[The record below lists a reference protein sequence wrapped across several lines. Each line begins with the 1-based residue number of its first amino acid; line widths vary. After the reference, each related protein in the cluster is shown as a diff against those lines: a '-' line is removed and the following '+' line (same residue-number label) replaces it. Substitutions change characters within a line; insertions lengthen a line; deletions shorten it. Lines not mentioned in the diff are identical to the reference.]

1 MKSDIREAEDYQN
14 AVIIPTMKERYQIYF
29 ADKEYYKKMFPKLS
43 KTSSVVSTDVTD
55 TIEWAL
61 PSLMKVFTGGENVI
75 SISGV
80 DAGDD
85 HNAEIMQ
92 DLISFQLQRQN
103 HFFPILYNWMKD
115 ALITGLGVVKCYWDR
130 EEGYEPVQC
139 VLNFQSLQALI
150 NTGVKIESISAPD
163 KYGDYTVVYDSTFYL
178 KNAPKIE
185 NILISDFLYS
195 PDAKTLDEANFVA
208 HKKRV
213 TMSYLR
219 KMEQQGVYANVGEV
233 KPEHWHSKYG
243 LDEADTEMEKV
254 LGDQYYG
261 FHSAAEE
268 AREEVTLYECY
279 TKIDING
286 DGILE
291 DMIITLCQDHI
302 LRCEPNYMGRH
313 PFFAISP
320 TQDPHRIWSKRSYA
334 ELVGEI
340 QNLKVALIRQIIHN
354 LALTNDPKM
363 ILAPDAI
370 NVDDFNKGRAVIR
383 KKPGYQMSDVA
394 MSMPVNQIAPYTF
407 NFLEWT
413 EGQKEQRTG
422 VTRYNQG
429 LDASSLNKMLDINT
443 PVPMANGSSKLLKD
457 IVDGDMIVGQ
467 NGKPTMV
474 IKAHTIHNPERAY
487 EIKFSNGEVLKAGG
501 EHLWTVFGPHRKR
514 KTIDTDTLFQL
525 AHKYKQPLFI
535 DRVYHPDNNGDIE
548 LPIDPYILGV
558 FLGDGCLHTNRF
570 TSMDKEIVDAMSEW
584 AKSRGGFIRPSSH
597 QNAGKAI
604 TYDIVGTD
612 LHTILR
618 KLHIARDA
626 RYEDMKNNRKH
637 IPEIFFSASYRQRME
652 LLRGLMDTDG
662 CHHSGSLAI
671 FSQAN
676 GQLLDDVERL
686 ICSFGWN
693 YSKSEQFPGKLAKE
707 GRTYW
712 HLTISCL
719 DNPFRLSRKANKYVQ
734 SKRSVDRVKIVS
746 IEPTDIIPMRCL
758 TVDAEDG
765 QFCVGKHY
773 TVTHNTASGINAIM
787 NASNQRLEL
796 IARMFAETGVYELY
810 RFLISLNQK
819 FIDQN
824 TVIRLTGEPMEIK
837 PDDLSGSF
845 DLVVNAGLSIQS
857 KEAMNTQLQT
867 LMTAIMQVNAAG
879 VAVATPH
886 NIYNIMKRWMENM
899 GIKNTGD
906 YITDPVVAQQRTM
919 LEAQIIQT
927 TLQTLPPD
935 VVAYY
940 FQYGSLPIQILYS
953 LPPYVQVVF
962 LNHALP
968 TNTNN
973 TGQSTVPMQSASAPQ
988 GAGGAVT
995 STVRQ
1000 GSDALS
1006 PDKQIGQQPADNR
1019 VPNGAPA
1026 EPTNG
1031 VGGF

>member
-1 MKSDIREAEDYQN
+1 
-14 AVIIPTMKERYQIYF
+14 MKERYQIYF
-29 ADKEYYKKMFPKLS
+29 ADKEYYRKMFPKLS
-43 KTSSVVSTDVTD
+43 KTSSIVFIDVTD

-61 PSLMKVFTGGENVI
+61 PSLMKVFTGGESVI

-80 DAGDD
+80 DAQDD

-130 EEGYEPVQC
+130 EEGYEPVEC

-150 NTGVKIESISAPD
+150 NTGVKIESISSPD
-163 KYGDYTVVYDSTFYL
+163 RYGDYTVVYDSTFYI

-219 KMEQQGVYANVGEV
+219 KMERQGVYANVDEV
-233 KPEHWHSKYG
+233 KPEHWHSKFG
-243 LDEADTEMEKV
+243 LDEADTEMEEV

-383 KKPGYQMSDVA
+383 KKPGYQMNDVA

-407 NFLEWT
+407 NFLEWA

-429 LDASSLNKMLDINT
+429 LDASSLNK
-443 PVPMANGSSKLLKD
+443 
-457 IVDGDMIVGQ
+457 
-467 NGKPTMV
+467 
-474 IKAHTIHNPERAY
+474 
-487 EIKFSNGEVLKAGG
+487 
-501 EHLWTVFGPHRKR
+501 
-514 KTIDTDTLFQL
+514 
-525 AHKYKQPLFI
+525 
-535 DRVYHPDNNGDIE
+535 
-548 LPIDPYILGV
+548 
-558 FLGDGCLHTNRF
+558 
-570 TSMDKEIVDAMSEW
+570 
-584 AKSRGGFIRPSSH
+584 
-597 QNAGKAI
+597 
-604 TYDIVGTD
+604 
-612 LHTILR
+612 
-618 KLHIARDA
+618 
-626 RYEDMKNNRKH
+626 
-637 IPEIFFSASYRQRME
+637 
-652 LLRGLMDTDG
+652 
-662 CHHSGSLAI
+662 
-671 FSQAN
+671 
-676 GQLLDDVERL
+676 
-686 ICSFGWN
+686 
-693 YSKSEQFPGKLAKE
+693 
-707 GRTYW
+707 
-712 HLTISCL
+712 
-719 DNPFRLSRKANKYVQ
+719 
-734 SKRSVDRVKIVS
+734 
-746 IEPTDIIPMRCL
+746 
-758 TVDAEDG
+758 
-765 QFCVGKHY
+765 
-773 TVTHNTASGINAIM
+773 TASGINAIM
-787 NASNQRLEL
+787 SASNQRLEL

-824 TVIRLTGEPMEIK
+824 TVVRLTGEPMEIK

-845 DLVVNAGLSIQS
+845 DLIVNAGLSIQS

-867 LMTAIMQVNAAG
+867 LMTAIMQVNATG

-886 NIYNIMKRWMENM
+886 NIYNITKRWMENM

-919 LEAQIIQT
+919 LEAQIIQA

-935 VVAYY
+935 AVAYY

-962 LNHALP
+962 LNHTLP

-988 GAGGAVT
+988 GAGGAVI

-1006 PDKQIGQQPADNR
+1006 PDKQIGQQPDDNR

-1026 EPTNG
+1026 EPNNG
-1031 VGGF
+1031 VGGY

>member
-1 MKSDIREAEDYQN
+1 
-14 AVIIPTMKERYQIYF
+14 MKERYQIYF
-29 ADKEYYKKMFPKLS
+29 ADKEYYRKMFPKLS
-43 KTSSVVSTDVTD
+43 KTSSIVSTDVTD

-61 PSLMKVFTGGENVI
+61 PSLMKVFTGGESVI
-75 SISGV
+75 SITGV
-80 DAGDD
+80 DAQDD

-130 EEGYEPVQC
+130 EEGYEPVEC

-150 NTGVKIESISAPD
+150 NTGVKIESISSPD
-163 KYGDYTVVYDSTFYL
+163 RYGDYTVIYDSTFYL

-219 KMEQQGVYANVGEV
+219 KMEQQGVYANVDDV
-233 KPEHWHSKYG
+233 KPEHWHSKFG
-243 LDEADTEMEKV
+243 LDEADTEMEEV

-363 ILAPDAI
+363 ILTPDAI
-370 NVDDFNKGRAVIR
+370 NIDDFNKGRAVIR
-383 KKPGYQMSDVA
+383 KKPGYQMNDVA

-407 NFLEWT
+407 NFLEWA

-429 LDASSLNKMLDINT
+429 LDASSLNK
-443 PVPMANGSSKLLKD
+443 
-457 IVDGDMIVGQ
+457 
-467 NGKPTMV
+467 
-474 IKAHTIHNPERAY
+474 
-487 EIKFSNGEVLKAGG
+487 
-501 EHLWTVFGPHRKR
+501 
-514 KTIDTDTLFQL
+514 
-525 AHKYKQPLFI
+525 
-535 DRVYHPDNNGDIE
+535 
-548 LPIDPYILGV
+548 
-558 FLGDGCLHTNRF
+558 
-570 TSMDKEIVDAMSEW
+570 
-584 AKSRGGFIRPSSH
+584 
-597 QNAGKAI
+597 
-604 TYDIVGTD
+604 
-612 LHTILR
+612 
-618 KLHIARDA
+618 
-626 RYEDMKNNRKH
+626 
-637 IPEIFFSASYRQRME
+637 
-652 LLRGLMDTDG
+652 
-662 CHHSGSLAI
+662 
-671 FSQAN
+671 
-676 GQLLDDVERL
+676 
-686 ICSFGWN
+686 
-693 YSKSEQFPGKLAKE
+693 
-707 GRTYW
+707 
-712 HLTISCL
+712 
-719 DNPFRLSRKANKYVQ
+719 
-734 SKRSVDRVKIVS
+734 
-746 IEPTDIIPMRCL
+746 
-758 TVDAEDG
+758 
-765 QFCVGKHY
+765 
-773 TVTHNTASGINAIM
+773 TASGINAIM

-824 TVIRLTGEPMEIK
+824 TVVRLTGEPMEIK

-845 DLVVNAGLSIQS
+845 DLIVNAGLSIQS
-857 KEAMNTQLQT
+857 KEATNTQLQT
-867 LMTAIMQVNAAG
+867 LMTAIMQVNATG
-879 VAVATPH
+879 VAIATPH
-886 NIYNIMKRWMENM
+886 NIYNITKRWMENM

-919 LEAQIIQT
+919 LEAQIIQA

-935 VVAYY
+935 AVAYY

-962 LNHALP
+962 LNHTLP

-973 TGQSTVPMQSASAPQ
+973 TGQSTVPMQNASAPQ
-988 GAGGAVT
+988 GAGGAVV
-995 STVRQ
+995 STVRH

-1006 PDKQIGQQPADNR
+1006 PDNQIGQQPADNR

-1031 VGGF
+1031 VGGY

>member
-1 MKSDIREAEDYQN
+1 
-14 AVIIPTMKERYQIYF
+14 MKERYQIYF

-43 KTSSVVSTDVTD
+43 KTSSIVSTDVTD

-61 PSLMKVFTGGENVI
+61 PSLMKVFTGGESVI

-80 DAGDD
+80 DAQDD

-130 EEGYEPVQC
+130 EEGYEPVQY

-150 NTGVKIESISAPD
+150 NTGVKIESISSPD
-163 KYGDYTVVYDSTFYL
+163 KYGDYSVVYDSTFYL

-219 KMEQQGVYANVGEV
+219 KMEQQGVYANVDEV

-243 LDEADTEMEKV
+243 LDEAATEMEEV

-383 KKPGYQMSDVA
+383 KKPGYQMNDVA

-407 NFLEWT
+407 NFLEWA

-429 LDASSLNKMLDINT
+429 LDASSLNK
-443 PVPMANGSSKLLKD
+443 
-457 IVDGDMIVGQ
+457 
-467 NGKPTMV
+467 
-474 IKAHTIHNPERAY
+474 
-487 EIKFSNGEVLKAGG
+487 
-501 EHLWTVFGPHRKR
+501 
-514 KTIDTDTLFQL
+514 
-525 AHKYKQPLFI
+525 
-535 DRVYHPDNNGDIE
+535 
-548 LPIDPYILGV
+548 
-558 FLGDGCLHTNRF
+558 
-570 TSMDKEIVDAMSEW
+570 
-584 AKSRGGFIRPSSH
+584 
-597 QNAGKAI
+597 
-604 TYDIVGTD
+604 
-612 LHTILR
+612 
-618 KLHIARDA
+618 
-626 RYEDMKNNRKH
+626 
-637 IPEIFFSASYRQRME
+637 
-652 LLRGLMDTDG
+652 
-662 CHHSGSLAI
+662 
-671 FSQAN
+671 
-676 GQLLDDVERL
+676 
-686 ICSFGWN
+686 
-693 YSKSEQFPGKLAKE
+693 
-707 GRTYW
+707 
-712 HLTISCL
+712 
-719 DNPFRLSRKANKYVQ
+719 
-734 SKRSVDRVKIVS
+734 
-746 IEPTDIIPMRCL
+746 
-758 TVDAEDG
+758 
-765 QFCVGKHY
+765 
-773 TVTHNTASGINAIM
+773 TASGINAIM

-824 TVIRLTGEPMEIK
+824 TVVRLTGEPMEIK

-845 DLVVNAGLSIQS
+845 DLIVNAGLSIQS

-867 LMTAIMQVNAAG
+867 LMTAIMQVNATG

-886 NIYNIMKRWMENM
+886 NIYNITKRWMENM

-962 LNHALP
+962 LNHTLP

-1006 PDKQIGQQPADNR
+1006 PDKQIGQQPDDNR

-1031 VGGF
+1031 VGGY

>member
-1 MKSDIREAEDYQN
+1 
-14 AVIIPTMKERYQIYF
+14 MKERYQIYF
-29 ADKEYYKKMFPKLS
+29 ADKEYYKSMFPKLS
-43 KTSSVVSTDVTD
+43 KTSSIVSTDVTD

-61 PSLMKVFTGGENVI
+61 PSLMKVFTAGDDVI
-75 SISGV
+75 SITGV
-80 DAGDD
+80 GAEDD

-115 ALITGLGVVKCYWDR
+115 ALITGLGVIKCYWDR

-139 VLNFQSLQALI
+139 VLNFQSLQSLM
-150 NTGVKIESISAPD
+150 NTGVKIESISQPD
-163 KYGDYTVVYDSTFYL
+163 KYGDYTVVYDSTYYL

-195 PDAKTLDEANFVA
+195 PDAKNLEEANFVA

-219 KMEQQGVYANVGEV
+219 KMEQQGVYANVEEV
-233 KPEHWHSKYG
+233 KPEHWHSRYG
-243 LDEADTEMEKV
+243 LDEADTEMEQV

-279 TKIDING
+279 VKIDING

-340 QNLKVALIRQIIHN
+340 QNLKTALIRQIIHN

-363 ILAPDAI
+363 ILTPDAI
-370 NVDDFNKGRAVIR
+370 NIDDFNKGRAVIR
-383 KKPGYQMSDVA
+383 KKPGYQMNDVA
-394 MSMPVNQIAPYTF
+394 MAMPVNQIAPYTF

-429 LDASSLNKMLDINT
+429 LDASSLNKMLDIYT
-443 PVPMANGSSKLLKD
+443 PVPMADGTWKTLEQVK
-457 IVDGDMIVGQ
+457 DGDRIIGQ
-467 NGKPTMV
+467 DGKPTLV
-474 IKAHTIHNPERAY
+474 VKAHLIHYPERAY
-487 EIKFSNGEVLKAGG
+487 EIKFSNGDTLKAGG
-501 EHLWTVFGPHRKR
+501 EHLWTIQNPRGAR
-514 KTIDTDTLFQL
+514 KTVNTDYIFDYMS
-525 AHKYKQPLFI
+525 KYKEKVFI
-535 DRVYHPDNNGDIE
+535 DKVDRPDFMGDVD
-548 LPIDPYILGV
+548 LPLDPYFLGL
-558 FLGDGCLHTNRF
+558 FLGDGCLHSNRI
-570 TSMDKEIVDAMSEW
+570 TTADEEVKEYVERW
-584 AKSRGGFIRPSSH
+584 AKEHGGYIKESAS

-604 TYDIVGTD
+604 TYDIVDTPLG
-612 LHTILR
+612 
-618 KLHIARDA
+618 HIARELKIRRDA
-626 RYEDMKNNRKH
+626 RYEDMKENVKH
-637 IPEIFFSASYRQRME
+637 IPDVYFKASYEQRLA

-662 CHHSGSLAI
+662 CHHSGALCI
-671 FSQAN
+671 FTQKE
-676 GQLLDDVERL
+676 GQLVDDVMRL
-686 ICSFGWN
+686 IESLGG
-693 YSKSEQFPGKLAKE
+693 SPTKHITKPGKLARPDVKYYNIHF
-707 GRTYW
+707 TINDCPFK
-712 HLTISCL
+712 LT
-719 DNPFRLSRKANKYVQ
+719 RKA
-734 SKRSVDRVKIVS
+734 SKWKKPTRMVDKVRILS
-746 IEPTDIIPMRCL
+746 ITPIEPILMRCL
-758 TVDAEDG
+758 TVDAPDG
-765 QFCVGKHY
+765 QFCVGKHF
-773 TVTHNTASGINAIM
+773 TVTHNTATGINAIM

-819 FIDQN
+819 FIDQE

-845 DLVVNAGLSIQS
+845 DLIVNAGLSIQS
-857 KEAMNTQLQT
+857 KEATNTQLQT
-867 LMTAIMQVNAAG
+867 LMTAIMQVNSTG
-879 VAVATPH
+879 IAVATPH
-886 NIYNIMKRWMENM
+886 NIYNIIKRWMENM
-899 GIKNTGD
+899 GMKNTGEF
-906 YITDPVVAQQRTM
+906 ITDPIIAQQRAM
-919 LEAQIIQT
+919 LESQVIQA

-935 VVAYY
+935 VVQYY
-940 FQYGSLPIQILYS
+940 FQFGTLPIQVLYA

-962 LNHALP
+962 LNHTLP
-968 TNTNN
+968 NLANN
-973 TGQSTVPMQSASAPQ
+973 TGQGAVQQPQVATPQ
-988 GAGGAVT
+988 GPGGAVV
-995 STVRQ
+995 STVRP
-1000 GSDALS
+1000 GSDSLS
-1006 PDKQIGQQPADNR
+1006 PDNQIGQQSADNR

>member
-1 MKSDIREAEDYQN
+1 
-14 AVIIPTMKERYQIYF
+14 MKERYQIYF
-29 ADKEYYKKMFPKLS
+29 ADKEYYKNMFPKLS
-43 KTSSVVSTDVTD
+43 KTSSIVSTDVTD

-61 PSLMKVFTGGENVI
+61 PSLMKVFTGGESVI

-80 DAGDD
+80 DAQDD

-130 EEGYEPVQC
+130 EEGYEPVEC

-150 NTGVKIESISAPD
+150 NTGVKIESISSPD
-163 KYGDYTVVYDSTFYL
+163 RYGDYTVVYDSTFYL

-219 KMEQQGVYANVGEV
+219 KMERQGVYANVDEV

-243 LDEADTEMEKV
+243 LDEADTEMEEV

-383 KKPGYQMSDVA
+383 KKPGYQMNDVA

-407 NFLEWT
+407 NFLEWA

-429 LDASSLNKMLDINT
+429 LDASSLNK
-443 PVPMANGSSKLLKD
+443 
-457 IVDGDMIVGQ
+457 
-467 NGKPTMV
+467 
-474 IKAHTIHNPERAY
+474 
-487 EIKFSNGEVLKAGG
+487 
-501 EHLWTVFGPHRKR
+501 
-514 KTIDTDTLFQL
+514 
-525 AHKYKQPLFI
+525 
-535 DRVYHPDNNGDIE
+535 
-548 LPIDPYILGV
+548 
-558 FLGDGCLHTNRF
+558 
-570 TSMDKEIVDAMSEW
+570 
-584 AKSRGGFIRPSSH
+584 
-597 QNAGKAI
+597 
-604 TYDIVGTD
+604 
-612 LHTILR
+612 
-618 KLHIARDA
+618 
-626 RYEDMKNNRKH
+626 
-637 IPEIFFSASYRQRME
+637 
-652 LLRGLMDTDG
+652 
-662 CHHSGSLAI
+662 
-671 FSQAN
+671 
-676 GQLLDDVERL
+676 
-686 ICSFGWN
+686 
-693 YSKSEQFPGKLAKE
+693 
-707 GRTYW
+707 
-712 HLTISCL
+712 
-719 DNPFRLSRKANKYVQ
+719 
-734 SKRSVDRVKIVS
+734 
-746 IEPTDIIPMRCL
+746 
-758 TVDAEDG
+758 
-765 QFCVGKHY
+765 
-773 TVTHNTASGINAIM
+773 TASGINAIM
-787 NASNQRLEL
+787 SASNQRLEL

-824 TVIRLTGEPMEIK
+824 TVVRLTGEPMEIK

-845 DLVVNAGLSIQS
+845 DLIVNAGLSIQS

-886 NIYNIMKRWMENM
+886 NIYNITKRWMENM

-919 LEAQIIQT
+919 LEAQIIQA

-935 VVAYY
+935 AVAYY

-962 LNHALP
+962 LNHTLP
-968 TNTNN
+968 TSTNN
-973 TGQSTVPMQSASAPQ
+973 TGQSTVPMQNVSAPQ

-1006 PDKQIGQQPADNR
+1006 PDKQLGQQSDDNR

-1031 VGGF
+1031 VGGY

>member
-1 MKSDIREAEDYQN
+1 
-14 AVIIPTMKERYQIYF
+14 MKERYQIYF
-29 ADKEYYKKMFPKLS
+29 ADKEYYKQMFPKLS

-75 SISGV
+75 SITGV
-80 DAGDD
+80 GPEDD

-103 HFFPILYNWMKD
+103 RFFPILYNWMKD

-139 VLNFQSLQALI
+139 ILNFQSLQALMS
-150 NTGVKIESISAPD
+150 TGVHIESISEPD
-163 KYGDYTVVYDSTFYL
+163 RYGDYTVIYDSTFYL

-185 NILISDFLYS
+185 NILVSDFLYS

-219 KMEQQGVYANVGEV
+219 KMEQQGVYANVEEI
-233 KPEHWHSKYG
+233 KPEHWHSRYG
-243 LDEADTEMEKV
+243 LDEADTEMEQV

-291 DMIITLCQDHI
+291 DMIITMCQDHI

-363 ILAPDAI
+363 ILTPDAI
-370 NVDDFNKGRAVIR
+370 NIDDFNKGRAVIR
-383 KKPGYQMSDVA
+383 KKPGYQMNDVA

-429 LDASSLNKMLDINT
+429 LDASSLNKMLDIYT
-443 PVPMANGSSKLLKD
+443 PVPMADGTWKTLEQVK
-457 IVDGDMIVGQ
+457 DGDRIVGQ
-467 NGKPTMV
+467 DGKPTLV
-474 IKAHTIHNPERAY
+474 VKAHLIHYPERAY
-487 EIKFSNGEVLKAGG
+487 EIKFSNGDVLKAGG
-501 EHLWTVFGPHRKR
+501 EHLWTIHNPRGTR
-514 KTIDTDTLFQL
+514 KTVDTDYIFDYMS
-525 AHKYKQPLFI
+525 KYKENVFI
-535 DRVYHPDNNGDIE
+535 DKVDRPDFMGDVD
-548 LPIDPYILGV
+548 LPLDPYFLGL
-558 FLGDGCLHTNRF
+558 FLGDGCLHSNRI
-570 TSMDKEIVDAMSEW
+570 TTADKEIKDYVEKW
-584 AKSRGGFIRPSSH
+584 AKEHNGYIREAASQH
-597 QNAGKAI
+597 AGKAI
-604 TYDIVGTD
+604 TYDIVDTPLG
-612 LHTILR
+612 
-618 KLHIARDA
+618 HIAKELKIRRDV
-626 RYEDMKNNRKH
+626 RYEDMKDNVKH
-637 IPEIFFSASYRQRME
+637 IPEAYFKASYGQRLA

-662 CHHSGSLAI
+662 CHHSGALCI
-671 FSQAN
+671 FTQKE
-676 GQLLDDVERL
+676 GQLVEDVMRL
-686 ICSFGWN
+686 IESLGGSPTRHVTN
-693 YSKSEQFPGKLAKE
+693 PGELARP
-707 GRTYW
+707 GVTYYNV
-712 HLTISCL
+712 HFAINDCPFVLT
-719 DNPFRLSRKANKYVQ
+719 RKASKWKAPTRMVNKV
-734 SKRSVDRVKIVS
+734 RILS
-746 IEPTDIIPMRCL
+746 ITPIKPILMRCL
-758 TVDAEDG
+758 TVDAPDG
-765 QFCVGKHY
+765 QFCVGKHF

-824 TVIRLTGEPMEIK
+824 TVIRLTGEPMDIK

-857 KEAMNTQLQT
+857 KEAINTQLQT

-886 NIYNIMKRWMENM
+886 NIYNIVKRWMENM
-899 GIKNTGD
+899 GMKNTGD
-906 YITDPVVAQQRTM
+906 FITDPVVAQQRAM
-919 LEAQIIQT
+919 LEAQVIQT

-940 FQYGSLPIQILYS
+940 FQYGSLPIQVLYA

-962 LNHALP
+962 LNHTLP
-968 TNTNN
+968 TGANN
-973 TGQSTVPMQSASAPQ
+973 TGQGAVPSPQTQAPQ
-988 GAGGAVT
+988 GAGGAVV

-1000 GSDALS
+1000 GSDSLS
-1006 PDKQIGQQPADNR
+1006 PDKQIGQQPSDNR

-1031 VGGF
+1031 VGGY

>member
-1 MKSDIREAEDYQN
+1 MNDNIIEIVKSDIKEAEDYQN

-29 ADKEYYKKMFPKLS
+29 ADKEYYKRMFPKLS

-61 PSLMKVFTGGENVI
+61 PSLMKVFTGGDDVI

-80 DAGDD
+80 DAQDD

-150 NTGVKIESISAPD
+150 NTGVKVESISAPD

-219 KMEQQGVYANVGEV
+219 KMEQQGVYANVEEV

-243 LDEADTEMEKV
+243 LDEADTEMEEV

-383 KKPGYQMSDVA
+383 KKPGYQMNDVA

-429 LDASSLNKMLDINT
+429 LDASSLNK
-443 PVPMANGSSKLLKD
+443 
-457 IVDGDMIVGQ
+457 
-467 NGKPTMV
+467 
-474 IKAHTIHNPERAY
+474 
-487 EIKFSNGEVLKAGG
+487 
-501 EHLWTVFGPHRKR
+501 
-514 KTIDTDTLFQL
+514 
-525 AHKYKQPLFI
+525 
-535 DRVYHPDNNGDIE
+535 
-548 LPIDPYILGV
+548 
-558 FLGDGCLHTNRF
+558 
-570 TSMDKEIVDAMSEW
+570 
-584 AKSRGGFIRPSSH
+584 
-597 QNAGKAI
+597 
-604 TYDIVGTD
+604 
-612 LHTILR
+612 
-618 KLHIARDA
+618 
-626 RYEDMKNNRKH
+626 
-637 IPEIFFSASYRQRME
+637 
-652 LLRGLMDTDG
+652 
-662 CHHSGSLAI
+662 
-671 FSQAN
+671 
-676 GQLLDDVERL
+676 
-686 ICSFGWN
+686 
-693 YSKSEQFPGKLAKE
+693 
-707 GRTYW
+707 
-712 HLTISCL
+712 
-719 DNPFRLSRKANKYVQ
+719 
-734 SKRSVDRVKIVS
+734 
-746 IEPTDIIPMRCL
+746 
-758 TVDAEDG
+758 
-765 QFCVGKHY
+765 
-773 TVTHNTASGINAIM
+773 TASGINAIM

-886 NIYNIMKRWMENM
+886 NIYNIVKRWMENM
-899 GIKNTGD
+899 GMKNTGD
-906 YITDPVVAQQRTM
+906 YITDPVVTQQRAM
-919 LEAQIIQT
+919 LEAQVIQT

-940 FQYGSLPIQILYS
+940 FQYGSLPIQVLYS

-962 LNHALP
+962 LNHTLP

-973 TGQSTVPMQSASAPQ
+973 TGQSAVPMQNASAPQ

-1031 VGGF
+1031 VGGY

>member
-1 MKSDIREAEDYQN
+1 
-14 AVIIPTMKERYQIYF
+14 MKERYQIYF
-29 ADKEYYKKMFPKLS
+29 ADKEYYKQMFPKLS

-75 SISGV
+75 SITGV
-80 DAGDD
+80 GPEDD

-103 HFFPILYNWMKD
+103 RFFPILYNWMKD

-139 VLNFQSLQALI
+139 ILNFQSLQALMS
-150 NTGVKIESISAPD
+150 TGVHIESISEPD
-163 KYGDYTVVYDSTFYL
+163 RYGDYTVVYDSTFYL

-185 NILISDFLYS
+185 NILVSDFLYS

-219 KMEQQGVYANVGEV
+219 KMEQQGVYANVEEI
-233 KPEHWHSKYG
+233 KPEHWHSRYG
-243 LDEADTEMEKV
+243 LDEADTEMEQV

-291 DMIITLCQDHI
+291 DMIITMCQDHI

-363 ILAPDAI
+363 ILTPDAI
-370 NVDDFNKGRAVIR
+370 NIDDFNKGRAVIR
-383 KKPGYQMSDVA
+383 KKPGYQMNDVA

-429 LDASSLNKMLDINT
+429 LDASSLNK
-443 PVPMANGSSKLLKD
+443 
-457 IVDGDMIVGQ
+457 
-467 NGKPTMV
+467 
-474 IKAHTIHNPERAY
+474 
-487 EIKFSNGEVLKAGG
+487 
-501 EHLWTVFGPHRKR
+501 
-514 KTIDTDTLFQL
+514 
-525 AHKYKQPLFI
+525 
-535 DRVYHPDNNGDIE
+535 
-548 LPIDPYILGV
+548 
-558 FLGDGCLHTNRF
+558 
-570 TSMDKEIVDAMSEW
+570 
-584 AKSRGGFIRPSSH
+584 
-597 QNAGKAI
+597 
-604 TYDIVGTD
+604 
-612 LHTILR
+612 
-618 KLHIARDA
+618 
-626 RYEDMKNNRKH
+626 
-637 IPEIFFSASYRQRME
+637 
-652 LLRGLMDTDG
+652 
-662 CHHSGSLAI
+662 
-671 FSQAN
+671 
-676 GQLLDDVERL
+676 
-686 ICSFGWN
+686 
-693 YSKSEQFPGKLAKE
+693 
-707 GRTYW
+707 
-712 HLTISCL
+712 
-719 DNPFRLSRKANKYVQ
+719 
-734 SKRSVDRVKIVS
+734 
-746 IEPTDIIPMRCL
+746 
-758 TVDAEDG
+758 
-765 QFCVGKHY
+765 
-773 TVTHNTASGINAIM
+773 TASGINAIM

-824 TVIRLTGEPMEIK
+824 TVIRLTGEPMDIK

-857 KEAMNTQLQT
+857 KEAINTQLQT

-886 NIYNIMKRWMENM
+886 NIYNIVKRWMENM
-899 GIKNTGD
+899 GMKNTGD
-906 YITDPVVAQQRTM
+906 FITDPVVAQQRAM
-919 LEAQIIQT
+919 LEAQVIQT

-940 FQYGSLPIQILYS
+940 FQYGSLPIQVLYA

-962 LNHALP
+962 LNHTLP
-968 TNTNN
+968 TGANN
-973 TGQSTVPMQSASAPQ
+973 TGQGAVPSPQTQAPQ
-988 GAGGAVT
+988 GAGGAVV

-1000 GSDALS
+1000 GSDSLS
-1006 PDKQIGQQPADNR
+1006 PDKQIGQQPSDNR

-1031 VGGF
+1031 IGGY

>member
-1 MKSDIREAEDYQN
+1 
-14 AVIIPTMKERYQIYF
+14 MKERYQIYF
-29 ADKEYYKKMFPKLS
+29 ADKEYYRKMFPKLS
-43 KTSSVVSTDVTD
+43 KTSSIVSTDVTD

-61 PSLMKVFTGGENVI
+61 PSLMKVFTGGESVI
-75 SISGV
+75 SITGV
-80 DAGDD
+80 DAQDD

-150 NTGVKIESISAPD
+150 NTGVKIESISSPD
-163 KYGDYTVVYDSTFYL
+163 RYGDYTVIYDSTFYL

-219 KMEQQGVYANVGEV
+219 KMEQQGVYANVDDV
-233 KPEHWHSKYG
+233 KPEHWHSKFG
-243 LDEADTEMEKV
+243 LDEADTEMEEV

-363 ILAPDAI
+363 ILTPDAI
-370 NVDDFNKGRAVIR
+370 NIDDFNKGRAVIR
-383 KKPGYQMSDVA
+383 KKPGYQMNDVA

-407 NFLEWT
+407 NFLEWA

-429 LDASSLNKMLDINT
+429 LDASSLNK
-443 PVPMANGSSKLLKD
+443 
-457 IVDGDMIVGQ
+457 
-467 NGKPTMV
+467 
-474 IKAHTIHNPERAY
+474 
-487 EIKFSNGEVLKAGG
+487 
-501 EHLWTVFGPHRKR
+501 
-514 KTIDTDTLFQL
+514 
-525 AHKYKQPLFI
+525 
-535 DRVYHPDNNGDIE
+535 
-548 LPIDPYILGV
+548 
-558 FLGDGCLHTNRF
+558 
-570 TSMDKEIVDAMSEW
+570 
-584 AKSRGGFIRPSSH
+584 
-597 QNAGKAI
+597 
-604 TYDIVGTD
+604 
-612 LHTILR
+612 
-618 KLHIARDA
+618 
-626 RYEDMKNNRKH
+626 
-637 IPEIFFSASYRQRME
+637 
-652 LLRGLMDTDG
+652 
-662 CHHSGSLAI
+662 
-671 FSQAN
+671 
-676 GQLLDDVERL
+676 
-686 ICSFGWN
+686 
-693 YSKSEQFPGKLAKE
+693 
-707 GRTYW
+707 
-712 HLTISCL
+712 
-719 DNPFRLSRKANKYVQ
+719 
-734 SKRSVDRVKIVS
+734 
-746 IEPTDIIPMRCL
+746 
-758 TVDAEDG
+758 
-765 QFCVGKHY
+765 
-773 TVTHNTASGINAIM
+773 TASGINAIM

-824 TVIRLTGEPMEIK
+824 TVVRLTGEPMEIK

-845 DLVVNAGLSIQS
+845 DLIVNAGLSIQS
-857 KEAMNTQLQT
+857 KEATNTQLQT
-867 LMTAIMQVNAAG
+867 LMTAIMQVNATG
-879 VAVATPH
+879 VAIATPH
-886 NIYNIMKRWMENM
+886 NIYNITKRWMENM

-919 LEAQIIQT
+919 LEAQIIQA

-935 VVAYY
+935 AVAYY

-962 LNHALP
+962 LNHTLP

-973 TGQSTVPMQSASAPQ
+973 TGQSTVPMQNASAPQ
-988 GAGGAVT
+988 GAGGAVV
-995 STVRQ
+995 STVRH

-1006 PDKQIGQQPADNR
+1006 PDNQIGQQPADNR

-1031 VGGF
+1031 VGGY

>member
-1 MKSDIREAEDYQN
+1 
-14 AVIIPTMKERYQIYF
+14 MKERYQIYF
-29 ADKEYYKKMFPKLS
+29 ADKEYYKNMFPKLS
-43 KTSSVVSTDVTD
+43 KTSSIVSTDVTD

-61 PSLMKVFTGGENVI
+61 PSLMKVFTGGESVI

-80 DAGDD
+80 DAQDD

-150 NTGVKIESISAPD
+150 NTGVKIESISSPD
-163 KYGDYTVVYDSTFYL
+163 KYGDYTVIYDSTFYL

-219 KMEQQGVYANVGEV
+219 KMEQQGVYANVDEV

-243 LDEADTEMEKV
+243 LNEADTEMEEV

-383 KKPGYQMSDVA
+383 KKPGYQMNDVA
-394 MSMPVNQIAPYTF
+394 MPMPVNQIAPYTF
-407 NFLEWT
+407 NFLEWA

-429 LDASSLNKMLDINT
+429 LDASSLNK
-443 PVPMANGSSKLLKD
+443 
-457 IVDGDMIVGQ
+457 
-467 NGKPTMV
+467 
-474 IKAHTIHNPERAY
+474 
-487 EIKFSNGEVLKAGG
+487 
-501 EHLWTVFGPHRKR
+501 
-514 KTIDTDTLFQL
+514 
-525 AHKYKQPLFI
+525 
-535 DRVYHPDNNGDIE
+535 
-548 LPIDPYILGV
+548 
-558 FLGDGCLHTNRF
+558 
-570 TSMDKEIVDAMSEW
+570 
-584 AKSRGGFIRPSSH
+584 
-597 QNAGKAI
+597 
-604 TYDIVGTD
+604 
-612 LHTILR
+612 
-618 KLHIARDA
+618 
-626 RYEDMKNNRKH
+626 
-637 IPEIFFSASYRQRME
+637 
-652 LLRGLMDTDG
+652 
-662 CHHSGSLAI
+662 
-671 FSQAN
+671 
-676 GQLLDDVERL
+676 
-686 ICSFGWN
+686 
-693 YSKSEQFPGKLAKE
+693 
-707 GRTYW
+707 
-712 HLTISCL
+712 
-719 DNPFRLSRKANKYVQ
+719 
-734 SKRSVDRVKIVS
+734 
-746 IEPTDIIPMRCL
+746 
-758 TVDAEDG
+758 
-765 QFCVGKHY
+765 
-773 TVTHNTASGINAIM
+773 TASGINAIM
-787 NASNQRLEL
+787 SASNQRLEL

-824 TVIRLTGEPMEIK
+824 TVVRLTGEPMEIK

-867 LMTAIMQVNAAG
+867 LMTAIMQVNATG
-879 VAVATPH
+879 VTVATPH
-886 NIYNIMKRWMENM
+886 NIYNITKRWMENM

-919 LEAQIIQT
+919 LEAQIIQA

-935 VVAYY
+935 AVAYY
-940 FQYGSLPIQILYS
+940 FQYGSLPIQTLYS

-962 LNHALP
+962 LNHKLP

-973 TGQSTVPMQSASAPQ
+973 TGQSTVPMQNVSAPQ
-988 GAGGAVT
+988 GAGGAVI

-1006 PDKQIGQQPADNR
+1006 PDNQIGQQPADNR

-1031 VGGF
+1031 VGGY

>member
-1 MKSDIREAEDYQN
+1 
-14 AVIIPTMKERYQIYF
+14 MKERYQIYF
-29 ADKEYYKKMFPKLS
+29 ADKEYYKNMFPKLS

-61 PSLMKVFTGGENVI
+61 PSLMKVFTGGEDVI
-75 SISGV
+75 NITGV
-80 DAGDD
+80 GPEDD

-92 DLISFQLQRQN
+92 NLISFQLQRQN

-150 NTGVKIESISAPD
+150 NTGVHVESISEPD

-219 KMEQQGVYANVGEV
+219 KMEQQGVYANVEEV
-233 KPEHWHSKYG
+233 KPEHWHSRYG
-243 LDEADTEMEKV
+243 LDEADTEMEQV

-291 DMIITLCQDHI
+291 DMIITMCQDHI

-363 ILAPDAI
+363 ILTPDAI
-370 NVDDFNKGRAVIR
+370 NIDDFNKGRAVIR

-429 LDASSLNKMLDINT
+429 LDASSLNK
-443 PVPMANGSSKLLKD
+443 
-457 IVDGDMIVGQ
+457 
-467 NGKPTMV
+467 
-474 IKAHTIHNPERAY
+474 
-487 EIKFSNGEVLKAGG
+487 
-501 EHLWTVFGPHRKR
+501 
-514 KTIDTDTLFQL
+514 
-525 AHKYKQPLFI
+525 
-535 DRVYHPDNNGDIE
+535 
-548 LPIDPYILGV
+548 
-558 FLGDGCLHTNRF
+558 
-570 TSMDKEIVDAMSEW
+570 
-584 AKSRGGFIRPSSH
+584 
-597 QNAGKAI
+597 
-604 TYDIVGTD
+604 
-612 LHTILR
+612 
-618 KLHIARDA
+618 
-626 RYEDMKNNRKH
+626 
-637 IPEIFFSASYRQRME
+637 
-652 LLRGLMDTDG
+652 
-662 CHHSGSLAI
+662 
-671 FSQAN
+671 
-676 GQLLDDVERL
+676 
-686 ICSFGWN
+686 
-693 YSKSEQFPGKLAKE
+693 
-707 GRTYW
+707 
-712 HLTISCL
+712 
-719 DNPFRLSRKANKYVQ
+719 
-734 SKRSVDRVKIVS
+734 
-746 IEPTDIIPMRCL
+746 
-758 TVDAEDG
+758 
-765 QFCVGKHY
+765 
-773 TVTHNTASGINAIM
+773 TASGINAIM

-819 FIDQN
+819 FIDQT
-824 TVIRLTGEPMEIK
+824 TVIRLTGEPMDIK

-857 KEAMNTQLQT
+857 KEATNTQLQT

-886 NIYNIMKRWMENM
+886 NIYNIVKRWMENM
-899 GIKNTGD
+899 GMKNTGD
-906 YITDPVVAQQRTM
+906 YITDPIVTQQRAM
-919 LEAQIIQT
+919 LEAQVIQT

-940 FQYGSLPIQILYS
+940 FQYGSLPIQVLYS

-962 LNHALP
+962 LNHVLP
-968 TNTNN
+968 TGANN
-973 TGQSTVPMQSASAPQ
+973 TGQGAVPSPQAQAPQ
-988 GAGGAVT
+988 GAGGAVV
-995 STVRQ
+995 STVRP

-1006 PDKQIGQQPADNR
+1006 PDKQIGQQPSDNR

-1031 VGGF
+1031 IGGY

>member
-1 MKSDIREAEDYQN
+1 
-14 AVIIPTMKERYQIYF
+14 MKERYQIYF

-61 PSLMKVFTGGENVI
+61 PSLMKVFTGGDDVI

-80 DAGDD
+80 DAQDD

-195 PDAKTLDEANFVA
+195 PDAKSLDDANFVA

-219 KMEQQGVYANVGEV
+219 KMEQQGVYANVEEV

-243 LDEADTEMEKV
+243 LNEADTEMEEV

-383 KKPGYQMSDVA
+383 KKPGYQMNDVA

-429 LDASSLNKMLDINT
+429 LDASSLNKMLDIYT
-443 PVPMANGSSKLLKD
+443 PVPMADGTWKTLEHIK
-457 IVDGDMIVGQ
+457 DGDRIIGQ
-467 NGKPTMV
+467 DGKPTLV
-474 IKAHTIHNPERAY
+474 VKAHLIHYPERAY
-487 EIKFSNGEVLKAGG
+487 RIKFSNGDTLQTGG
-501 EHLWTVFGPHRKR
+501 EHLWTIRNPRGTR
-514 KTIDTDTLFQL
+514 KTVDTDYIFNYMS
-525 AHKYKQPLFI
+525 KYKEKVFI
-535 DRVYHPDNNGDIE
+535 DKVNRPDFMGDID
-548 LPIDPYILGV
+548 LPIDPYFLGL
-558 FLGDGCLHTNRF
+558 FLGDGCLHSNRI
-570 TSMDKEIVDAMSEW
+570 TTADKEIRDYVEKW
-584 AKSRGGFIRPSSH
+584 AKEHGGHITKSANQH
-597 QNAGKAI
+597 AGKAT
-604 TYDIVGTD
+604 TYDIVSTSLGY
-612 LHTILR
+612 IAR
-618 KLHIARDA
+618 KLRIRKDK
-626 RYEDMKNNRKH
+626 RYEDTKDAVKH
-637 IPEIFFSASYRQRME
+637 IPDVYFKASYEQRLA

-662 CHHSGSLAI
+662 CHHSGALCI
-671 FSQAN
+671 FTQKE
-676 GQLLDDVERL
+676 GQLVDDVMRL
-686 ICSFGWN
+686 IESLGG
-693 YSKSEQFPGKLAKE
+693 SPTKHITHPGKLARP
-707 GRTYW
+707 GVQYYNI
-712 HLTISCL
+712 HFSLSDC
-719 DNPFRLSRKANKYVQ
+719 PFVLHRKANKWKAPTRMTDKV
-734 SKRSVDRVKIVS
+734 RIVS
-746 IEPTDIIPMRCL
+746 IAPIEPILMRCL
-758 TVDAEDG
+758 TVDAPDG
-765 QFCVGKHY
+765 QFCVGKHF

-787 NASNQRLEL
+787 SASNQRLEL

-857 KEAMNTQLQT
+857 KEAMSTQLQT

-886 NIYNIMKRWMENM
+886 NIYNIVKRWMENM
-899 GIKNTGD
+899 GMKNTGD
-906 YITDPVVAQQRTM
+906 YITDPTVTQQRAM

-940 FQYGSLPIQILYS
+940 FQYGSLPIQILYT

-962 LNHALP
+962 LNHTLP

-973 TGQSTVPMQSASAPQ
+973 TGQSAVPMQNASMPQ

-995 STVRQ
+995 ATVRP
-1000 GSDALS
+1000 GSDSLS
-1006 PDKQIGQQPADNR
+1006 PDKQIGQQPSDNR

-1031 VGGF
+1031 VGGY